1 MHLIRP
7 SDSSER
13 LDPRPSTEINTS
25 HTALPMAVWRW
36 FAECL
41 SEGEGQPLQRLAL
54 GALTRLLS
62 SADPSSPDGG
72 EVSVLLSSRA
82 FLGPLFLALA
92 HNHRKQATEG
102 GLAGTEQWSLGVKE
116 VMQDVGRGDT
126 RELVSTQRRAFCKG
140 VFKFIA
146 YTVQSIRRLSMNHS
160 GPEASCRPVSVV
172 GLPLVCKLGLV
183 DGLANGIRRSR
194 SRGRARLQ
202 IFCVAR
208 APLEAVA

>member
-13 LDPRPSTEINTS
+13 LDPRPSSEISTS

-82 FLGPLFLALA
+82 FLGPFFLALA

-126 RELVSTQRRAFCKG
+126 RELVSTLRRAFRKG
-140 VFKFIA
+140 AFEFIA
-146 YTVQSIRRLSMNHS
+146 HT
-160 GPEASCRPVSVV
+160 A
-172 GLPLVCKLGLV
+172 
-183 DGLANGIRRSR
+183 
-194 SRGRARLQ
+194 
-202 IFCVAR
+202 
-208 APLEAVA
+208 